1 MGASWIEIES
11 LLKQLDDVTA
21 FPHSEALMPVNRARD
36 MVAEAAIIVSR
47 AALSGDAKEEAEARV
62 AMARAR
68 VTLDE
73 AQVSVRRAR
82 EAVEISKN
90 GCDRAHQ
97 LIDEARRLR
106 ARDSGGHDRRQSPR
120 PDTMDRRA
128 SAPLDAARDRVPEVR

>member
-36 MVAEAAIIVSR
+36 TVAEAAMIVSR
-47 AALSGDAKEEAEARV
+47 AALSGDAQQEAEARI

-68 VTLDE
+68 VNLEE
-73 AQVSVRRAR
+73 AQVAVRRAR

-90 GCDRAHQ
+90 GCDRAQQ
-97 LIDEARRLR
+97 LIEEARQLR
-106 ARDSGGHDRRQSPR
+106 ARDSGGPDRRLSPR
-120 PDTMDRRA
+120 PDSVDRRA
-128 SAPLDAARDRVPEVR
+128 AGLPLDALAVPTRL